1 MSTPPGNL
9 DSTLLVFPF
18 SGLNIAEDEREAT
31 LRLVMRQPDGD
42 MLAEMLG
49 LVGEPE
55 PLKRKGGEFNGNER
69 KEWCTKHAIPRV
81 QKGKDARRTV
91 CRRCAT
97 EYDTARRARL
107 RMEAMKGVDS

>member
-9 DSTLLVFPF
+9 DTTLLVFPF
-18 SGLNIAEDEREAT
+18 SGLSIAEDAREAT
-31 LRLVMRQPDGD
+31 LRLIMRQPDGD

-49 LVGEPE
+49 LTGEPE
-55 PLKRKGGEFNGNER
+55 PLKRGSETYRSSER
-69 KEWCTKHAIPRV
+69 KEWCMKHAIPRV
-81 QKGKDARRTV
+81 QKGKNERRTV
-91 CRRCAT
+91 CRKCAT

>member
-1 MSTPPGNL
+1 MSTPPGNM

-18 SGLNIAEDEREAT
+18 SKDGIKDQEREAVM
-31 LRLVMRQPDGD
+31 RLVLRQKDG
-42 MLAEMLG
+42 MLLAEILG
-49 LVGEPE
+49 LTGEPE

-69 KEWCTKHAIPRV
+69 KEWCSKHAIPRV

-91 CRRCAT
+91 CRKCAT